1 MGGNALFMNGY
12 VRWCNLSRNE
22 VRYPGDSAFAAVGRT
37 AKFDATGGDY
47 PQDNTVEWNHLHEL
61 GVHTKQ
67 TAGYF
72 QSQSAHNHLRG
83 NLVYNGPRKGLAL
96 AQSAH
101 TLTQKAPP
109 GSGVNWNDGMGGGNT
124 MSESLLFNL
133 VRETTDHGPV
143 NSWDRMPYITTRGAT
158 PGIPSAIP
166 APTEESFNLISTARG
181 RGFAT
186 LDHDE

>member
-1 MGGNALFMNGY
+1 MNGY
-12 VRWCNLSRNE
+12 VRWCNVSRNE

-83 NLVYNGPRKGLAL
+83 NLVYNGPRKGLTL

-101 TLTQKAPP
+101 TCVAHADSK
-109 GSGVNWNDGMGGGNT
+109 SI
-124 MSESLLFNL
+124 
-133 VRETTDHGPV
+133 VRLGCQLE
-143 NSWDRMPYITTRGAT
+143 
-158 PGIPSAIP
+158 
-166 APTEESFNLISTARG
+166 
-181 RGFAT
+181 
-186 LDHDE
+186 